1 MSELRLDPMT
11 GRWVVIAGERSQRPS
26 DFLPRRLPV
35 EDEPIRPCPFC
46 PGRDDEVTPPVA
58 SYGPAGGWSV
68 RVVANRYPA
77 FSGSEPMVVSHLGPV
92 FTQAPASG
100 LHEVLVLSPEHNAS
114 WADLSENHA
123 ALVMEALRDR
133 MSAHAATPGLR
144 YSQAVVNCG
153 REAGASIE
161 HPHGQLLSM
170 PFIPGEA
177 ANELA
182 GFARFQGNCLLCATI
197 DAEEEAVHRIVFADD
212 RVATI
217 SPFWGGTPYE
227 LMIVPRHHGGNLHEA
242 EPPDLAAI
250 GRAVQRALAALRGR
264 LGDIAYNVMFHS
276 APFRLTG
283 DFHWHVHVMPKIS
296 TRGGFEMGSGV
307 LINVVPP
314 ERAAEELRS
323 EVVAAA

>member
-1 MSELRLDPMT
+1 MT

-46 PGRDDEVTPPVA
+46 PGRDDDAAPPLA
-58 SYGPAGGWSV
+58 SYGTGDGWSV
-68 RVVANRYPA
+68 RVLPNRYPA
-77 FSGSEPMVVSHLGPV
+77 FSGSEPMVVSHLGPI

-100 LHEVLVLSPEHNAS
+100 LHEVLVLSPEHSSS
-114 WADLSENHA
+114 WADLSGRHA
-123 ALVMEALRDR
+123 AMVMEALRDR
-133 MSAHAATPGLR
+133 MATHASTPGLR

-170 PFIPGEA
+170 PFIPGEV

-182 GFARFQGNCLLCATI
+182 GFARFQGNCLMCASI

-212 RVATI
+212 RVVTI
-217 SPFWGGTPYE
+217 TPFWSGTPYE
-227 LMIVPRHHGGNLHEA
+227 LLILARHHGANLHDA
-242 EPPDLAAI
+242 EPEDLAAI
-250 GRAVQRALAALRGR
+250 GRAVQRALAALRAR

-323 EVVAAA
+323 EAVAAA